1 MLKKISA
8 VLLSTVCIIVFAVVN
23 LNAEDEVVPNA
34 QQDQQDVSAF
44 TPAAAPQKTVQKD
57 TWGDKLILYFPNRVM
72 DFLDIVDI
80 SMGFGPTVKANVWVT
95 RYFQFGGG
103 IGGAAKIVKGYNRQ
117 YGAGLQ
123 SGWNASF
130 MMLTA
135 ENVEMTDTTRGVQR
149 YFCCYQGVPSIND
162 SVYNFWRGPRDIF
175 SIGAE
180 GALFGELDF
189 EVHPFEIVDFVAGI
203 FFLDPKGDDM
213 TMADFR

>member
-1 MLKKISA
+1 MSRKISA
-8 VLLSTVCIIVFAVVN
+8 VLFCTVFVVVFAIAN
-23 LNAEDEVVPNA
+23 LSADETIPDA
-34 QQDQQDVSAF
+34 QQDMSAV
-44 TPAAAPQKTVQKD
+44 TPVAAPQKTVQKD

-80 SMGFGPTVKANVWVT
+80 SLGFGPTVKANVWVT
-95 RYFQFGGG
+95 RYFAFGGG
-103 IGGAAKIVKGYNRQ
+103 IGGSAKVIKGYNRQ

-135 ENVEMTDTTRGVQR
+135 ENVEMTDTTRNVQR
-149 YFCCYQGVPSIND
+149 YFCCYQGVPSLND
-162 SVYNFWRGPRDIF
+162 SVYNFWTGPRDIF

-180 GALFGELDF
+180 GALFAELDV
-189 EVHPFEIVDFVAGI
+189 EVHPFEIADFVAGI